1 VPLFRQYR
9 PPGAGP
15 AQCYTKIF
23 SPKHRFRFIIKA
35 VTVRERAT
43 RRCVI
48 GFWGGLFGGQNETL
62 NQNIN
67 QSGQVGAFATGL
79 GESSLKQS
87 NKFWQSI
94 LSGNSAKTGQVL
106 APEISAQQKQVQQG
120 EKTAAEFGNRG
131 GGVNSATQ
139 AAQGQ
144 ARGNIVNLVGS
155 LQSGAASSL
164 AEQGSGLLSQGLQ
177 GIGMQAG
184 LSQERLNNWKN
195 SILGQGLQYGAGYAE
210 GFGLGKM

>member
-1 VPLFRQYR
+1 M
-9 PPGAGP
+9 
-15 AQCYTKIF
+15 
-23 SPKHRFRFIIKA
+23 
-35 VTVRERAT
+35 TVRERAT

-94 LSGNSAKTGQVL
+94 LSGNSAKIGQVL